1 MGLDVSGS
9 VDTREYQLQIHG
21 LAAALTSR
29 DVTSSILSMPK
40 APVKLLV
47 FEWNGQN
54 YQRILVPWT
63 EISNEQTLQ
72 NLSTGLRQTMR
83 QDAPPTT
90 ALGKAIQS
98 GTGFL
103 NQQSSCWKR
112 TLDISGD
119 GKNNTGPEPHR
130 VNLPEQ
136 IGDIVINALIIGVDA
151 GSRMSHAELSIGE
164 LTAYFPTE
172 FLPDQE
178 LSQWWP

>member
-1 MGLDVSGS
+1 LGKHGKHWQLVTFPAFRSIVAASLIVAAGLPSAQAACRQALAMGLDVSGS
-9 VDTREYQLQIHG
+9 VDTEEYQLQIHG

-72 NLSTGLRQTMR
+72 NLSTGLRQTMQ

-98 GTGFL
+98 GTRFL
-103 NQQSSCWKR
+103 NQ
-112 TLDISGD
+112 
-119 GKNNTGPEPHR
+119 
-130 VNLPEQ
+130 
-136 IGDIVINALIIGVDA
+136 
-151 GSRMSHAELSIGE
+151 
-164 LTAYFPTE
+164 
-172 FLPDQE
+172 
-178 LSQWWP
+178 